1 MTKLGENISG
11 LNLKCDF
18 PARDSFR
25 EALLERLLAIK
36 DQQAERGNDAQLAD
50 DDLEVRALSDDELEM
65 LAAAKGQPIS
75 LPDWL
80 SEGGIH

>member
-18 PARDSFR
+18 PARESFR

>member
-25 EALLERLLAIK
+25 EALLERLLVIK
-36 DQQAERGNDAQLAD
+36 GQQAERGNDAQLAD

>member
-1 MTKLGENISG
+1 MTKLGENKSG

-18 PARDSFR
+18 PTRESFR

-36 DQQAERGNDAQLAD
+36 DQQAERENDARLVD
-50 DDLEVRALSDDELEM
+50 DDLEMRTLSDDELEM

>member
-18 PARDSFR
+18 PAREPFR

>member
-1 MTKLGENISG
+1 MTKLGENKSG

>member
-18 PARDSFR
+18 PARESFR

-36 DQQAERGNDAQLAD
+36 DQQAERGNGAQLAD
-50 DDLEVRALSDDELEM
+50 DDLEMRTLSDDELEM

>member
-1 MTKLGENISG
+1 MIKLGENKSG

-18 PARDSFR
+18 PAREPFR

-36 DQQAERGNDAQLAD
+36 DQQAERGNDARLVD
-50 DDLEVRALSDDELEM
+50 DDLEMRTLSDDELEM